1 MKKQILENYPED
13 EFLFA
18 DGFDEAIIG
27 VDERTM
33 NILYS
38 VSKCYEILEKDMT
51 EEEAMEYFDFNVRGS
66 YVGEHTPIW
75 CNDNFERHRM

>member
-18 DGFDEAIIG
+18 DGFDEAIMG

-33 NILYS
+33 NIIYS
-38 VSKCYEILEKDMT
+38 VSKCYDILEKDMT

-66 YVGEHTPIW
+66 YVGEHTPTW